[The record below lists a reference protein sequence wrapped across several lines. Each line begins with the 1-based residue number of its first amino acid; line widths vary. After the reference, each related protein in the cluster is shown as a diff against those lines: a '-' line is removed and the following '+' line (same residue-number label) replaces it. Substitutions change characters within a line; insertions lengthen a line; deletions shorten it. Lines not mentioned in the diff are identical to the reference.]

1 MHILKTLKNYLYDE
15 NYVVNIYNN
24 YFYLFN
30 YLELIKLTDTNIKI
44 KFEKFNID
52 ITGENFM
59 VYKMTNKEML
69 IKGNVDNVRFIK

>member
-24 YFYLFN
+24 YLYLFN
-30 YLELIKLTDTNIKI
+30 YVELIKLTDTNIKI

-69 IKGNVDNVRFIK
+69 IKGNIDNVSFIK

>member
-24 YFYLFN
+24 YLYLFN
-30 YLELIKLTDTNIKI
+30 YVELIKLTDTNIKI